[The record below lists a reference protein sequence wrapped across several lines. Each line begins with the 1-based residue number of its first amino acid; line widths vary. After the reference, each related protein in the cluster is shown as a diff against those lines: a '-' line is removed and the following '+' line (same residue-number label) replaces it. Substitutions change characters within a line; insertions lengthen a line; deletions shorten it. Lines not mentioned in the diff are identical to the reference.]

1 MLPVYSLYY
10 EHRTS
15 STLPSTRRFLSAGEV
30 SAAST
35 SPLDRVAR
43 LVVNLIGQLGGLSNA
58 LACCVALNRTWRYDS
73 RACGRVFWFVIYGT
87 ARNENETEK
96 SRLGWMKPVM
106 LNLFKTHSWIFYYDF
121 NLHFLIICP
130 FQFFIFVF
138 NLVHLNVVAPGFF
151 FVNQF

>member
-43 LVVNLIGQLGGLSNA
+43 VVVNLIGQLGGLSNT

-73 RACGRVFWFVIYGT
+73 RAGGRVFWFVIYGT
-87 ARNENETEK
+87 VRNENETEN
-96 SRLGWMKPVM
+96 SRWGWMKPVM
-106 LNLFKTHSWIFYYDF
+106 LND
-121 NLHFLIICP
+121 
-130 FQFFIFVF
+130 
-138 NLVHLNVVAPGFF
+138 
-151 FVNQF
+151 